1 LAEII
6 NTANTDDVSA
16 FITSS
21 YISHTYKVES
31 THSIVNLWDNFR
43 KKIKLNNNLDYVSA
57 LLALG
62 RMLDV
67 KKEIG
72 EERYIQELDEV
83 RASIIEELTKRDHT
97 SNLTPLSFV
106 SALITSA
113 CISRTE
119 EIETVNEIV
128 NQWENVNK
136 SFKIQNDIDILAGIL
151 TIGRINEYKYSM
163 RNIEQIVEV
172 HEKLKEHIQLEIN
185 DRTIELSDYGAAL
198 LTAAY
203 LEITPKIERVADMV
217 NTWAEFQRSL
227 VIDDNIDYISSI
239 LASGRVRDLD
249 AQFFLTGTNV
259 FDIKNSIRNLIET
272 KN

>member
-1 LAEII
+1 
-6 NTANTDDVSA
+6 
-16 FITSS
+16 
-21 YISHTYKVES
+21 
-31 THSIVNLWDNFR
+31 
-43 KKIKLNNNLDYVSA
+43 
-57 LLALG
+57 
-62 RMLDV
+62 
-67 KKEIG
+67 
-72 EERYIQELDEV
+72 
-83 RASIIEELTKRDHT
+83 
-97 SNLTPLSFV
+97 
-106 SALITSA
+106 
-113 CISRTE
+113 
-119 EIETVNEIV
+119 
-128 NQWENVNK
+128 
-136 SFKIQNDIDILAGIL
+136 
-151 TIGRINEYKYSM
+151 M